1 MPTPYESIRSAEVI
15 ELREWYLESLLP
27 KLTQAAR
34 SGIVEAAAAEE
45 LERRFSEL
53 FGSPDTRPE
62 AA

>member
-1 MPTPYESIRSAEVI
+1 MPTPHESVRSNEVV

-27 KLTQAAR
+27 KLTQAAH

-53 FGSPDTRPE
+53 FDSADIRPE

>member
-1 MPTPYESIRSAEVI
+1 MPTPQKSAPSNEVV

-53 FGSPDTRPE
+53 FGSADTHPE

>member
-1 MPTPYESIRSAEVI
+1 MPTPYESTRSNEVV

-53 FGSPDTRPE
+53 FGSATHPE

>member
-1 MPTPYESIRSAEVI
+1 MPTPHESVRSNEVV

-27 KLTQAAR
+27 KLTQAAH

-53 FGSPDTRPE
+53 FGSADIHPE

>member
-1 MPTPYESIRSAEVI
+1 MPTPHESARSNEVV

-27 KLTQAAR
+27 KLTRAAH

-45 LERRFSEL
+45 LARRFSEL
-53 FGSPDTRPE
+53 YGPADTRPE

>member
-1 MPTPYESIRSAEVI
+1 MPTPHESARSDEVV

-27 KLTQAAR
+27 KLTRAAR

-53 FGSPDTRPE
+53 FGSADTRPE

>member
-1 MPTPYESIRSAEVI
+1 MPTPHESARSDEVV

-27 KLTQAAR
+27 KLTRAAR

-53 FGSPDTRPE
+53 FGPPRTRAD

>member
-1 MPTPYESIRSAEVI
+1 MPTSHESTQSD
-15 ELREWYLESLLP
+15 ELVELQEWYLESLLP
-27 KLTQAAR
+27 KLTRAAR

-53 FGSPDTRPE
+53 FGSADTRPE